1 MCRDARNLRMGRDA
15 RNLDVSLE
23 RKGIGFLTQERVV
36 TQERVLTQGI
46 SDRPSNS
53 TGDEPTNSGTA
64 CCSTTSE
71 SRIGLKSDR
80 RQPPSS
86 DTACC
91 RTTSEPRTDPLNPTD
106 DKPANSSTALLLD
119 DNQTHRQSLNPTDDE
134 TTKFWHSA
142 LL

>member
-1 MCRDARNLRMGRDA
+1 MSLDTSLEVNLDTSLEVILTGLDTSLDA

-23 RKGIGFLTQERVV
+23 HKGIGFL

-53 TGDEPTNSGTA
+53 TGDEPTNSGAA

-86 DTACC
+86 DWL
-91 RTTSEPRTDPLNPTD
+91 SG
-106 DKPANSSTALLLD
+106 
-119 DNQTHRQSLNPTDDE
+119 
-134 TTKFWHSA
+134 
-142 LL
+142 